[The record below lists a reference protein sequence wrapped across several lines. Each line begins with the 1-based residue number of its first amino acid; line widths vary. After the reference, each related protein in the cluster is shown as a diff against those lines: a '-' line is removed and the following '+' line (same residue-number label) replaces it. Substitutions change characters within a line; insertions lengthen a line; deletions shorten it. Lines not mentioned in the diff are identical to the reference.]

1 VVWFTYT
8 GCVVCAEQVDAMM
21 GAAKEGGHLQKLLS
35 EYTRPQ
41 QRQTILA
48 SATIPQH
55 RRFLNDCIQNKWVK
69 VCYSIYQLNVS
80 LIFFVVAI
88 DQMQEH

>member
-1 VVWFTYT
+1 
-8 GCVVCAEQVDAMM
+8 MM
-21 GAAKEGGHLQKLLS
+21 GAAKEGGHLHKLLS

-69 VCYSIYQLNVS
+69 VAFCPLLSDSSTLSTAGGI
-80 LIFFVVAI
+80 
-88 DQMQEH
+88 

>member
-1 VVWFTYT
+1 V
-8 GCVVCAEQVDAMM
+8 QVDAMM

-35 EYTRPQ
+35 VHTHPE

-55 RRFLNDCIQNKWVK
+55 RRFLQDCVQNKWTK
-69 VCYSIYQLNVS
+69 VV
-80 LIFFVVAI
+80 
-88 DQMQEH
+88 

>member
-1 VVWFTYT
+1 MAGVCLYLFTYT
-8 GCVVCAEQVDAMM
+8 GCVICAEQVDAMM
-21 GAAKEGGHLQKLLS
+21 GAAKEGGYLQKLLS

-69 VCYSIYQLNVS
+69 VSISVHHRAPL
-80 LIFFVVAI
+80 
-88 DQMQEH
+88 

>member
-1 VVWFTYT
+1 MFTYT
-8 GCVVCAEQVDAMM
+8 GCMVCAEQVDAMM

-35 EYTRPQ
+35 EYSRPQ

-69 VCYSIYQLNVS
+69 VLR
-80 LIFFVVAI
+80 
-88 DQMQEH
+88 

>member
-1 VVWFTYT
+1 VWPHSKYFARKRA
-8 GCVVCAEQVDAMM
+8 GQVDAMM

-35 EYTRPQ
+35 EHTHRQ

-55 RRFLNDCIQNKWVK
+55 RRFLADCVQNKWVK
-69 VCYSIYQLNVS
+69 VSI
-80 LIFFVVAI
+80 F
-88 DQMQEH
+88 

>member
-1 VVWFTYT
+1 LKILGSKSEWQGKDGV
-8 GCVVCAEQVDAMM
+8 QVDAMM

-35 EYTRPQ
+35 VHTRPE

-55 RRFLNDCIQNKWVK
+55 RRFLQDCIQNKWTK
-69 VCYSIYQLNVS
+69 VV
-80 LIFFVVAI
+80 
-88 DQMQEH
+88 